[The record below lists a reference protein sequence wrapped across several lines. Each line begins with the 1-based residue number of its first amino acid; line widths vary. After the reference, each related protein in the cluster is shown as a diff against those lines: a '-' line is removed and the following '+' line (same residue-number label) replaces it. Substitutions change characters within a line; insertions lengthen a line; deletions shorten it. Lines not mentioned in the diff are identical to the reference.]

1 MTKNWIYC
9 RVSSEKQSDYL
20 NGHTSLEVQQN
31 TVYEFAEK
39 YGVNIEHCYY
49 DICSARNM
57 AKQYYLNELLKIVS
71 QGDSIYFYD
80 VSRFSRNTK
89 DALNCLDNLASR
101 NITVFS
107 IIDDCGYNS
116 FAEKNMFRVL
126 LSKAENE
133 SDLISERV
141 KKSIKFR
148 RERGDYIGSAPY
160 GYKAIKNKKG
170 IRVLTINKD
179 EKCVIDFVKK
189 LHYDNT
195 SNFNIA
201 VKLNEIDIKKRGIG
215 WSANMVKNL
224 INKHLASAL
233 TGFSS
238 LKSELNKVDKKRKK
252 KVHGNNVD
260 DDVDMVTNSKKKKK
274 KYNFRK

>member
-101 NITVFS
+101 NITVNCIAPGF
-107 IIDDCGYNS
+107 I
-116 FAEKNMFRVL
+116 KTPMT
-126 LSKAENE
+126 EN
-133 SDLISERV
+133 
-141 KKSIKFR
+141 
-148 RERGDYIGSAPY
+148 
-160 GYKAIKNKKG
+160 
-170 IRVLTINKD
+170 
-179 EKCVIDFVKK
+179 
-189 LHYDNT
+189 
-195 SNFNIA
+195 
-201 VKLNEIDIKKRGIG
+201 LNEDQKNNLMQKIPIQRFGVPEDIAATAVYLSSNEASYITGSTIHVNG
-215 WSANMVKNL
+215 G
-224 INKHLASAL
+224 LAM
-233 TGFSS
+233 F
-238 LKSELNKVDKKRKK
+238 
-252 KVHGNNVD
+252 
-260 DDVDMVTNSKKKKK
+260 
-274 KYNFRK
+274 